1 MHLWNLRMPELRV
14 HVYEKHI
21 SKFQNLHEAKDEF
34 NQTDDLLPEFLQTK
48 REELKF
54 PSRHPHA

>member
-1 MHLWNLRMPELRV
+1 MPELRV